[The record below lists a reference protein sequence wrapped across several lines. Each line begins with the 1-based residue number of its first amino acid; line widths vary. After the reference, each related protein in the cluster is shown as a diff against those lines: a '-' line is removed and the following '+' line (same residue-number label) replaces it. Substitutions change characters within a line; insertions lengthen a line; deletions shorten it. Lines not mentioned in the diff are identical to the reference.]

1 MSGAGRLR
9 LAQGS
14 RAGKPLVHAESSRD
28 GVLMSNDNA
37 RPDPAYD
44 AGPDASP
51 GSEDEFREE
60 SLEGN
65 EFTSD
70 LDSGQAEAD
79 VKSGTTE
86 GDTSD
91 S

>member
-1 MSGAGRLR
+1 
-9 LAQGS
+9 
-14 RAGKPLVHAESSRD
+14 
-28 GVLMSNDNA
+28 MSNENA
-37 RPDPAYD
+37 RPDPQRDIA
-44 AGPDASP
+44 PDSAP

-79 VKSGTTE
+79 VKSGATDGESE
-86 GDTSD
+86 G
-91 S
+91 